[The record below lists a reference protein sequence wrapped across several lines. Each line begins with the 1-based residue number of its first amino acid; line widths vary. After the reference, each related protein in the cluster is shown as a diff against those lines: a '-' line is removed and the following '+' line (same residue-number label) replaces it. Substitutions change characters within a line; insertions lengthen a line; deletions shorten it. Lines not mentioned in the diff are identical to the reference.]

1 MRADADSSC
10 TESCTDSW
18 RHWLGSLCAQAARR
32 TLRSSCCATNS
43 LCCAARSTD
52 PSSPTPT
59 GPCSQRSRL
68 RYRDRAEPGGWSP
81 PTHCCAGTAA
91 ASPDTG
97 PNHSDRRAGHR
108 HQRSFADSHCV
119 SQPRIRLGDIAASM
133 ASSPGSATA
142 SLRPRSG
149 EILNNAG
156 IDPVGAGNSAVVVDV
171 PRCGPMLSPRV
182 PNLVPIPGIT
192 GSARCAVRPLEGP
205 RDRRVAPPTR
215 CAAPTNRPPRAHR
228 RRPELARGDRGRA
241 RATEPSRVAGH
252 PRHAVALAPAPHR
265 RALDPTTATAGPT
278 IDLSRDSPTRT
289 APRSRESDL
298 GLPPH
303 PRRTRRARPP
313 PRCIHGLGRSSTTP
327 ESTPHPHARK
337 SPGRSSCGP
346 RPPSP
351 ATSPPSTPSRCAGST
366 CCSSSTSLPG
376 PCTSQGSQ
384 TTPAASG
391 PPKPPGTCSSTT
403 PTGSLG
409 RVHSCATA
417 AANSL
422 EHSTRSSEPK
432 AARSSKHQCAPPWR
446 TRSPN
451 AGSAPFDASSSTAP
465 SSGTAANSTILSST
479 TSITTTRTGPTVHST
494 SNHPSPP
501 THQTSQTDTSKS

>member
-1 MRADADSSC
+1 MS
-10 TESCTDSW
+10 EEL
-18 RHWLGSLCAQAARR
+18 WLALAGSV
-32 TLRSSCCATNS
+32 
-43 LCCAARSTD
+43 
-52 PSSPTPT
+52 
-59 GPCSQRSRL
+59 
-68 RYRDRAEPGGWSP
+68 E
-81 PTHCCAGTAA
+81 
-91 ASPDTG
+91 
-97 PNHSDRRAGHR
+97 
-108 HQRSFADSHCV
+108 
-119 SQPRIRLGDIAASM
+119 
-133 ASSPGSATA
+133 
-142 SLRPRSG
+142 
-149 EILNNAG
+149 
-156 IDPVGAGNSAVVVDV
+156 PVGAGNSAVVVDL

-192 GSARCAVRPLEGP
+192 GSAHCALRPLEGP
-205 RDRRVAPPTR
+205 RDHRVAPPTR
-215 CAAPTNRPPRAHR
+215 CAAPPNRPTRAHR

-265 RALDPTTATAGPT
+265 PALDPTTATAGPT
-278 IDLSRDSPTRT
+278 IDLSGALPTRT

-298 GLPPH
+298 GISPH

-313 PRCIHGLGRSSTTP
+313 PRCVHGLGRSSTTP

-376 PCTSQGSQ
+376 PCTSHRSR

-391 PPKPPGTCSSTT
+391 PPKRRGTCCSVTATNSPT
-403 PTGSLG
+403 P
-409 RVHSCATA
+409 RRSCATA
-417 AANSL
+417 EASSSTP
-422 EHSTRSSEPK
+422 STRSSEPK
-432 AARSSKHQCAPPWR
+432 AARSSRRLCALPWR

-479 TSITTTRTGPTVHST
+479 TSIITTRTGPTVRSI
-494 SNHPSPP
+494 SDHPSPP
-501 THQTSQTDTSKS
+501 TLQTSQIDTSKS

>member
-1 MRADADSSC
+1 MFVFSSHTRPANSETSTAALTTPALDRRSLRWFGISAC
-10 TESCTDSW
+10 TATPEDLPPSLAQHGSC
-18 RHWLGSLCAQAARR
+18 R
-32 TLRSSCCATNS
+32 RSSTSSSS
-43 LCCAARSTD
+43 LPFR
-52 PSSPTPT
+52 
-59 GPCSQRSRL
+59 
-68 RYRDRAEPGGWSP
+68 
-81 PTHCCAGTAA
+81 TH
-91 ASPDTG
+91 
-97 PNHSDRRAGHR
+97 
-108 HQRSFADSHCV
+108 
-119 SQPRIRLGDIAASM
+119 
-133 ASSPGSATA
+133 
-142 SLRPRSG
+142 
-149 EILNNAG
+149 
-156 IDPVGAGNSAVVVDV
+156 VGAGNSAVVVDL

-192 GSARCAVRPLEGP
+192 GSAHCALRPLEGP
-205 RDRRVAPPTR
+205 RDHRVAPPTR
-215 CAAPTNRPPRAHR
+215 CAAPTNRPTRTHR
-228 RRPELARGDRGRA
+228 RRPDLARSDRGRA
-241 RATEPSRVAGH
+241 RATEPNRVAGH
-252 PRHAVALAPAPHR
+252 PRHTVALAPAPHR
-265 RALDPTTATAGPT
+265 PALDPTTATAGPT
-278 IDLSRDSPTRT
+278 VDLSRDSPTHT

-298 GLPPH
+298 GIPPH

-313 PRCIHGLGRSSTTP
+313 PRCVHGLGRSSRTP

-366 CCSSSTSLPG
+366 CCSSSTSLPE

-384 TTPAASG
+384 TTPAACG
-391 PPKPPGTCSSTT
+391 PAKPPGTCSSTT
-403 PTGSLG
+403 PTGPLG

-465 SSGTAANSTILSST
+465 SSGTNANSKGSSST
-479 TSITTTRTGPTVHST
+479 TSITTTCVSGFGSAAPAGMARLQHAPPRGGGFVGECLPAGAGPAMSQVRSL
-494 SNHPSPP
+494 SPEGP
-501 THQTSQTDTSKS
+501 